1 MDKRLNDEQTLIAR
15 AQRGDVNAYQLLVR
29 EYEQIA
35 FRTAWLI
42 THDEHE
48 SADAAQDAFVRAFR
62 ALNSFRLGQPFRPW
76 ILRIVANQA
85 LNRVKSQQRRTRM
98 TERFARQAL
107 MNEETVS
114 PEHVTVAHEQDE
126 RLLQAVGRLDS
137 ESQMIIKL
145 RYFIELP
152 ENQVADVLQIPLGTV
167 KSRLHRT
174 LAKLREVI
182 RREFPD
188 LEPLVGE

>member
-1 MDKRLNDEQTLIAR
+1 MNDEQTLIAR